1 MTKYL
6 LIVLILFLS
15 SLASS
20 EAVSVTKNTGEK
32 SNKTV
37 KYDEFTGIKFGIS
50 YSELEKYLNGFDNV
64 SYNDEKEAEGMKI
77 YRYNSNHKL
86 SDASGSMFSFYE
98 DKLAV
103 MGILYL
109 GEESSETFDGLKK
122 LIDDKYGNMNDGIV
136 FSGKKASLIKGRLF
150 FNLEYSHNPFEGDKT
165 LLMVGDIQLTKRAQE
180 KKVKDKAAS
189 LGEL

>member
-6 LIVLILFLS
+6 LIVLILFF
-15 SLASS
+15 ASVAS
-20 EAVSVTKNTGEK
+20 AETVGVTKNTSK
-32 SNKTV
+32 QSNKQI
-37 KYDEFTGIKFGIS
+37 KYEEFTGIKFGIS
-50 YSELEKYLNGFDNV
+50 HAELEKYLSVFDNI

-98 DKLAV
+98 DQLAV

-122 LIDDKYGNMNDGIV
+122 LIEDKYGKMNDDIV
-136 FSGKKASLIKGRLF
+136 FSGNKASLIKGRLF

-165 LLMVGDIQLTKRAQE
+165 LLMVGDIQLTKKAQE
-180 KKVKDKAAS
+180 KKIKDKAAS